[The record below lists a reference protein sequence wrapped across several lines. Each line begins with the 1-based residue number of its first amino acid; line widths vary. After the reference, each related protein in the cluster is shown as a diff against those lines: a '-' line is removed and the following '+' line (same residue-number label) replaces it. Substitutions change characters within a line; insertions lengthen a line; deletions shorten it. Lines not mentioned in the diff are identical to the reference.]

1 MKYELTT
8 SGLTRVIEDNRFQAF
23 STFGR
28 VPGGS
33 LLATEKMIR
42 VIPPIQLPL
51 PLCAW
56 VFDAK
61 LSQNGTIE
69 EVGEVIDYFE
79 QRDIPFLW
87 ETGPTT
93 QPRQLGRILEA
104 KGMAFVFNLAGMAL
118 DLEELKNQEFPSGL
132 EASRVDKREELLA
145 WAHAFREGFGL
156 AEWSESGIIELIG
169 DAWEES
175 QGKWCHCIGTVNET
189 PVASSSMYLD
199 QGVAGIYFV
208 GTTPMARKRGIGTW
222 MTWRT
227 LQEARALGIRVSI
240 LHAAPKAVNV
250 YRGLGFKE
258 YCQLGIYELGMT
270 GKISLSA

>member
-1 MKYELTT
+1 VKNDLTT
-8 SGLTRVIEDNRFQAF
+8 SGLTRAIEDNRIQAF

-28 VPGGS
+28 VPGGN

-42 VIPPIQLPL
+42 VIPPIQLQL

-56 VFDAK
+56 VFGAR

-69 EVGEVIDYFE
+69 EVSEVIDYFE
-79 QRDIPFLW
+79 KRNIPFVW

-93 QPRQLGRILEA
+93 QPGQLGSILEA
-104 KGMAFVFNLAGMAL
+104 KGMAHVFDLAGMAL
-118 DLEELKNQEFPSGL
+118 DLEELKNQEVPSGL
-132 EASRVDKREELLA
+132 VTNRVDKRDELQA
-145 WAHAFREGFGL
+145 WAHAFRKGFEL
-156 AEWSESGIIELIG
+156 ADWSESGIFELIG

-175 QGKWCHCIGTVNET
+175 QGKWCHCVGTIDET

-208 GTTPMARKRGIGTW
+208 STVPMARKRGIGTW
-222 MTWRT
+222 MTLRT
-227 LQEARALGIRVSI
+227 LQEASALGIRVSI

-250 YRGLGFKE
+250 YRRIGFKE
-258 YCQLGIYELGMT
+258 YCRLSIYELGMA
-270 GKISLSA
+270 GKISFST

>member
-1 MKYELTT
+1 MNESTT
-8 SGLTRVIEDNRFQAF
+8 SSLTRAIEDNRFQAF

-33 LLATEKMIR
+33 LLATEKIIR

-56 VFDAK
+56 VFNAK
-61 LSQNGTIE
+61 FSQNNSIE
-69 EVGEVIDYFE
+69 EVSEVIDYFE

-87 ETGPTT
+87 ETGPSTE
-93 QPRQLGRILEA
+93 PLQLGRILEA
-104 KGMAFVFNLAGMAL
+104 KGMGFVFNLAGMAL
-118 DLEELKNQEFPSGL
+118 DLEELKNQEVPSGL
-132 EASRVDKREELLA
+132 EACIVDKREDLLA
-145 WAHAFREGFGL
+145 WAHAFREGFEL
-156 AEWSESGIIELIG
+156 AAWSESGIIELIG
-169 DAWEES
+169 DAWEQS
-175 QGKWCHCIGTVNET
+175 QGKWCLCVGTINET
-189 PVASSSMYLD
+189 PVASSSMYVD

-208 GTTPMARKRGIGTW
+208 GTTPMARRRGIGTW
-222 MTWRT
+222 MTWRI

-240 LHAAPKAVNV
+240 LHAAPKAVNL

-258 YCQLGIYELGMT
+258 YSKLGIYELGMT